1 MTPRCPFCGDPPPV
15 DEYERIE
22 GVLVCYPAGY
32 CCPLAQDADDGDG
45 DDPYEDAG
53 HEARMLA
60 YAAAVGAV
68 GAFRGA

>member
-1 MTPRCPFCGDPPPV
+1 MRCPFCDAVPAA

-22 GVLVCYPAGY
+22 GALVCYPAGY
-32 CCPLAQDADDGDG
+32 CCPLAQDADVEG
-45 DDPYEDAG
+45 DDPYDDAE

-60 YAAAVGAV
+60 YAVAV